1 MYATSGIED
10 ILGIPA
16 ETMRG
21 KSFYYCIAENCLQ
34 DAIKCLETAKGNN
47 SIAYLRFW
55 FRDPRTDDETITNGT
70 STTADESDDE
80 MTTDTSVDQEMTGGV
95 QLGDEEDHGRDQ
107 SSSSR
112 ALQSESSMEVDQPD
126 YQDPQSRTS
135 SGDSTNPR
143 DTYESIFGEPAPNHR
158 SSSAS
163 SAAPTPDGAGR
174 NIPTPDTPIEIE
186 AVISCASDGLVVC
199 LRRARPMIP
208 PPTHRPAR
216 PMYEN
221 GLFAAPWAE
230 NPMIP
235 SPESRPAQPHASNFT
250 QPLGPHNAYRQSK
263 VGGPTSQDFMSVIRE
278 QAIFAWALTGI
289 NGTLQKFGSGTP
301 MGESVPQPLKIWKND
316 DQSNHGAVK
325 DVRDSRTDSASSGVD
340 GLAKPDSYS
349 PTSKAFGNDHRKLF
363 GDPGISNHRPSSAYK
378 SNGHD
383 GSR

>member
-1 MYATSGIED
+1 MYATSGVED
-10 ILGIPA
+10 ILGISA

-55 FRDPRTDDETITNGT
+55 FRDPRSDDETVTNGT
-70 STTADESDDE
+70 STTADESDEE

-95 QLGDEEDHGRDQ
+95 HLGEDEDHIRDH
-107 SSSSR
+107 SSGSR
-112 ALQSESSMEVDQPD
+112 ALQSESSMEIDQSNM
-126 YQDPQSRTS
+126 DPQSRTS
-135 SGDSTNPR
+135 SGDSGDSINPR
-143 DTYESIFGEPAPNHR
+143 DTYESIFGEPAHNPR

-163 SAAPTPDGAGR
+163 SAASR
-174 NIPTPDTPIEIE
+174 NIPSPETPIEIE

-235 SPESRPAQPHASNFT
+235 SPESRPAQPHASNFN
-250 QPLGPHNAYRQSK
+250 QPHAPQNAHRQPK
-263 VGGPTSQDFMSVIRE
+263 VGGPSSQDFMSVIRE

-289 NGTLQKFGSGTP
+289 NGTLHKYGSGTP
-301 MGESVPQPLKIWKND
+301 MGESIPQPLKIWKND
-316 DQSNHGAVK
+316 DSSTDGSVK
-325 DVRDSRTDSASSGVD
+325 DVNYARTDSASSGVD

-363 GDPGISNHRPSSAYK
+363 GDPGISSQRPSSAYK
-378 SNGHD
+378 GNGYD
-383 GSR
+383 SSRS